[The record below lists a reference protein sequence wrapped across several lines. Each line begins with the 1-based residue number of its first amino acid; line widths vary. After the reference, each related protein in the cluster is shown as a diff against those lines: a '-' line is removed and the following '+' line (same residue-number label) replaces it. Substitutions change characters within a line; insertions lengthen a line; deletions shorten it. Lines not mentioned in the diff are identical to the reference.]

1 MNIPFEKIE
10 PFCSTKKQQKNL
22 EKLKKKFSIKN
33 AINRETLSDL
43 IDSLFI
49 CEKYEPLLALLPE
62 ILSVPFEE
70 DFLIWGDVE
79 SYLAVI
85 ATIPSITTE
94 QQKAIFEHYKSVTE
108 YQSTK
113 KAQEGLNYY
122 FHRILS
128 LNKVRDY
135 QKAVVEAIE
144 EEDFSYE
151 YAMRLGL
158 LKEASQVKLISEFV
172 DFKTLQF
179 PQWLEAPYF
188 ENREMLQNH
197 MDKIINQELKSLK
210 EKRLAKYL

>member
-62 ILSVPFEE
+62 VLSVPFEE
-70 DFLIWGDVE
+70 DFLIWGDIE
-79 SYLAVI
+79 SYLAII
-85 ATIPSITTE
+85 AAIPSITSH
-94 QQKAIFEHYKSVTE
+94 QRKAIFEHYKSVTQC
-108 YQSTK
+108 QSTK
-113 KAQEGLNYY
+113 KAQESLDYY

-128 LNKVRDY
+128 LNEIREYCKN
-135 QKAVVEAIE
+135 VVVALE
-144 EEDFSYE
+144 EEDLGYE
-151 YAMRLGL
+151 YAMHLGL

-179 PQWLEAPYF
+179 PQWLEAPDF
-188 ENREMLQNH
+188 ENKEALQNN
-197 MDKIINQELKSLK
+197 MDKFINQELKSLK
-210 EKRLAKYL
+210 EKRLAKYN